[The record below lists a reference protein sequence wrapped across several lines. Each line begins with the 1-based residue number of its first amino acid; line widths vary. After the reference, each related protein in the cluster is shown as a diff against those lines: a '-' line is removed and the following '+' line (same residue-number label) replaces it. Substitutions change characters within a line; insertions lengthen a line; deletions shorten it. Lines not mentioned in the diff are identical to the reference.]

1 VADVKPV
8 LVVEDN
14 PDDEALALEA
24 FRRKGIKNPVVVVRD
39 GRAAIDWLLAAL
51 DGKDGKRLPA
61 LILLDIKLPLIGGVE
76 VLRRLRAHPR
86 LAMLPVVV
94 LSTSSEARDLRDC
107 YTAGANAYVVKPVE
121 FAAFQD
127 AVGKLTD
134 FWLHLNVDPP
144 EPPVEI

>member
-1 VADVKPV
+1 VTDVKPV
-8 LVVEDN
+8 LLVEDN
-14 PDDEALALEA
+14 PDDEELALEA
-24 FRRKGIKNPVVVVRD
+24 FRRKGVRNPVVVVRD

-61 LILLDIKLPLIGGVE
+61 LTLLDVNLPLLGGVE

-94 LSTSSEARDLRDC
+94 LSTSSEPRDLRDC
-107 YTAGANAYVVKPVE
+107 YAAGANAYVVKPVE

-127 AVGKLTD
+127 AIGKLTD

-144 EPPVEI
+144 EPPFDI